1 MHKYLL
7 LCANRGGLRNG
18 IYRGTDPRNPYLRG
32 RDVCVKLLESWRTLC
47 DPMDCS
53 LPGSSVHGI
62 LQARILEWRG
72 HILKHKVN
80 HFIPLDFVYCTQIYM
95 DGVKRINYLLKEK
108 KAMRKNVYPS
118 CLKYQD

>member
-1 MHKYLL
+1 M
-7 LCANRGGLRNG
+7 
-18 IYRGTDPRNPYLRG
+18 
-32 RDVCVKLLESWRTLC
+32 CVKLLESWPTLC

-80 HFIPLDFVYCTQIYM
+80 HFIPLDFVYCIRIYM
-95 DGVKRINYLLKEK
+95 DGVKRMDYLLKEK
-108 KAMRKNVYPS
+108 KSMKKNVYLS